1 LALPRHAGWRS
12 FFKASA
18 PPVENRGMAGSR
30 KERRS
35 EARGKG
41 EEGSPRPALQLATE
55 GRPSSHTDRAE
66 RAKSGDDEGLFE
78 REEDWDSGPAS
89 GPKADRTGGGGLL
102 VEFVRL
108 IIVAL
113 LAAGAWE
120 LSTYI
125 APQSSGGHL
134 LAILVG
140 TGLGYVLGGIFGRR
154 TASAV
159 SELERE
165 FRRIPAAEILAGGI
179 GLIVGLV
186 LATLMSLPLFHLPPK
201 AAYPAVAFLYLTMG
215 FFGYRMGRAKND
227 ELFALFGV
235 KPRAAGGGPREVAV
249 LDASAILDLRI
260 VALVKLGFLGGTLL
274 LTRGVLEELQAVAD
288 SSNPGRRA
296 RGRKALDAL
305 MALKKDPSVDLLL
318 VRDEEGWAEHGQ
330 TVDSQLVRLA
340 RARGGALITNDSGLA
355 KVAAALDVP
364 VRSIHALAEA
374 LRPEVVSGDRIPV
387 RLSRRGREAGQAV
400 GYLDDGTMV
409 VVEEADHLLGDT
421 VTATVTNAL
430 QTSTGRLIFARV
442 SGDPAEA

>member
-1 LALPRHAGWRS
+1 MSKTG
-12 FFKASA
+12 
-18 PPVENRGMAGSR
+18 EMDGSR
-30 KERRS
+30 KRRRS
-35 EARGKG
+35 EAAQG
-41 EEGSPRPALQLATE
+41 GSEPPFRPSLQLAKG
-55 GRPSSHTDRAE
+55 GRHPSHTDWAE
-66 RAKSGDDEGLFE
+66 RANSGIDEGLFE
-78 REEDWDSGPAS
+78 REEDWNEEQATKRSP
-89 GPKADRTGGGGLL
+89 DRAGGGLL

-108 IIVAL
+108 IIVTL
-113 LAAGAWE
+113 LAAGGWE

-125 APQSSGGHL
+125 DPSSSGRHL
-134 LAILVG
+134 LGILVG
-140 TGLGYVLGGIFGRR
+140 TGVGYVLGGVFGRR

-165 FRRIPAAEILAGGI
+165 FRKIPAAEILAGGM

-186 LATLMSLPLFHLPPK
+186 LATLISLPLFHLPPK
-201 AAYPAVAFLYLTMG
+201 AAYPAVAFVYMTSG
-215 FFGYRMGRAKND
+215 FFGYRIGRAKND

-235 KPRAAGGGPREVAV
+235 KPRAAGASPREVAV
-249 LDASAILDLRI
+249 LDASAILDGRI
-260 VALVKLGFLGGTLL
+260 MALIKLGFLGGTLL
-274 LTRGVLEELQAVAD
+274 LTRGVLEELQSVAD

-305 MALKKDPSVDLLL
+305 VALRKDPSVDLVL
-318 VRDEEGWAEHGQ
+318 VRDEEGWAADGE
-330 TVDSQLVRLA
+330 TVDAQLVRLA

-374 LRPEVVSGDRIPV
+374 LRPEVVAGDRVSV
-387 RLSRRGREAGQAV
+387 RLTRRGREAGQAI

-421 VTATVTNAL
+421 VTISVTNAL

-442 SGDPAEA
+442 AGDSSPES

>member
-1 LALPRHAGWRS
+1 
-12 FFKASA
+12 
-18 PPVENRGMAGSR
+18 MDGSR
-30 KERRS
+30 KRRRS
-35 EARGKG
+35 EAAQG
-41 EEGSPRPALQLATE
+41 GSEPPFRPSLQLAKG
-55 GRPSSHTDRAE
+55 GRHPSHTDWAGRAN
-66 RAKSGDDEGLFE
+66 SGIDEGLFE
-78 REEDWDSGPAS
+78 REEDWNEEQTTKRSQ
-89 GPKADRTGGGGLL
+89 DRAGGGLL

-108 IIVAL
+108 IIVTL
-113 LAAGAWE
+113 LAAGGWE

-125 APQSSGGHL
+125 DPSSSGRHL
-134 LAILVG
+134 LGILVG
-140 TGLGYVLGGIFGRR
+140 TGVGYVLGGVFGRR

-165 FRRIPAAEILAGGI
+165 FRKIPAAEILAGGM

-186 LATLMSLPLFHLPPK
+186 LATLISLPLFHLPPK
-201 AAYPAVAFLYLTMG
+201 TAYPAVAFVYMTSG
-215 FFGYRMGRAKND
+215 FFGYRIGRAKND

-235 KPRAAGGGPREVAV
+235 KPRAAGASPREVAV
-249 LDASAILDLRI
+249 LDASAILDGRI
-260 VALVKLGFLGGTLL
+260 MALIKLGFLGGTLL
-274 LTRGVLEELQAVAD
+274 LTRGVLEELQSVAD

-305 MALKKDPSVDLLL
+305 VALRKDPSVDLIL
-318 VRDEEGWAEHGQ
+318 VRDEEGWAADGE
-330 TVDSQLVRLA
+330 TVDAQLVRLA

-374 LRPEVVSGDRIPV
+374 LRPEVVAGDRVSV
-387 RLSRRGREAGQAV
+387 RLTRRGREAGQAI

-421 VTATVTNAL
+421 VTISVTNAL

-442 SGDPAEA
+442 AGDSSPES